1 MAKRSDEVLIRQF
14 QMGDSSAF
22 EVLVERWK
30 EPLLNYC
37 YRMVN
42 DIGLAEDLRQEV
54 LLRIYRSAKT
64 YRPTAKFSTWMYRIA
79 ANLCLDNLAKK
90 GYQVEIPMG
99 GYLTSVFEGFDSSL
113 IDSSTPDVVLEKKEI
128 QREICFALE
137 QLPEN
142 QRIATT
148 LRLYH
153 DMKFHEI
160 AQVLGCPVSTAKS
173 RVQAGRRQ
181 LKRILSRQG
190 ISPY

>member
-54 LLRIYRSAKT
+54 FLRICRSAKT

-90 GYQVEIPMG
+90 GYQVEIPMD
-99 GYLTSVFEGFDSSL
+99 GYLLSVFEGFDSSL
-113 IDSSTPDVVLEKKEI
+113 IDSSTPDVVLKKKEI
-128 QREICFALE
+128 KREICFALE

-148 LRLYH
+148 FESNSSYYWG
-153 DMKFHEI
+153 
-160 AQVLGCPVSTAKS
+160 LGSWF
-173 RVQAGRRQ
+173 RVICGF
-181 LKRILSRQG
+181 SV
-190 ISPY
+190 